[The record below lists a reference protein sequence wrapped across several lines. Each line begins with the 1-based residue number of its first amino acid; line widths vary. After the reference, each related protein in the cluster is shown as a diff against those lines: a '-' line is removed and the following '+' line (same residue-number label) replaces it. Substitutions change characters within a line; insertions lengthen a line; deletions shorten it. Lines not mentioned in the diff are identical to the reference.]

1 MNYLPP
7 VNRLLYNADSEY
19 AKQEIEN
26 ILTQQIIISQLA
38 KGISFEDTNNMDSY
52 EINVNLTDALEFVQ
66 SELFNDFLLNN
77 TTISNGLFISEVL
90 TKTIRYM
97 IEDVTDK

>member
-1 MNYLPP
+1 MKDLN
-7 VNRLLYNADSEY
+7 
-19 AKQEIEN
+19 
-26 ILTQQIIISQLA
+26 
-38 KGISFEDTNNMDSY
+38 NNMDSY
-52 EINVNLTDALEFVQ
+52 EINVDLADALEFVQ

>member
-1 MNYLPP
+1 M
-7 VNRLLYNADSEY
+7 
-19 AKQEIEN
+19 EN
-26 ILTQQIIISQLA
+26 N
-38 KGISFEDTNNMDSY
+38 DTYD
-52 EINVNLTDALEFVQ
+52 IQVNLIDALDFVT
-66 SELFNDFLLNN
+66 SDIFNNFLANN

>member
-1 MNYLPP
+1 MKDL
-7 VNRLLYNADSEY
+7 
-19 AKQEIEN
+19 
-26 ILTQQIIISQLA
+26 
-38 KGISFEDTNNMDSY
+38 NNMQDY
-52 EINVNLTDALEFVQ
+52 DITVNLTDALEFVQ

>member
-1 MNYLPP
+1 MKDLN
-7 VNRLLYNADSEY
+7 
-19 AKQEIEN
+19 
-26 ILTQQIIISQLA
+26 
-38 KGISFEDTNNMDSY
+38 NNMDSY
-52 EINVNLTDALEFVQ
+52 EINVNLTDALDFVQ

>member
-1 MNYLPP
+1 MKDLN
-7 VNRLLYNADSEY
+7 
-19 AKQEIEN
+19 
-26 ILTQQIIISQLA
+26 
-38 KGISFEDTNNMDSY
+38 NNMDSY
-52 EINVNLTDALEFVQ
+52 EINVDLADALEFVQ

-90 TKTIRYM
+90 TKTIQYM